1 MKGLTGVSLPVARHG
16 GIVSK
21 LQTRGSRALPAEG
34 QGEWGQQPEGV
45 GLPRGPWRA
54 RTSPEARRPQ
64 TGSSPQHH
72 LGRNLPDLGAETR
85 PRLLPSSQG
94 EWASGLMVGVN
105 PPQRSSQPPTGPS
118 GSAPPGVVHATPLF
132 SFLLLLPFPPGA
144 LSPPSP
150 RLSHLCSS
158 RDGRTV
164 RMPQCPA
171 LSAGHLSSP
180 GAFSL
185 TAELVMGPRTPH
197 HVLDSSPRWGC
208 ANACTG
214 LKKWL
219 AWGDTGCTASVF
231 LKPCPLP
238 LRQQIQGLVTSS
250 LLPAWA
256 SALTTLS
263 GLVHSPGAARH
274 NGRRGSQN
282 PAPILLP
289 CETPGRGVLCV
300 RGDAAQTRLSLAC
313 PGLENHICARMH
325 AFLTT
330 WACLCNP
337 HDQAHTLPPQV
348 RVLAC
353 VTRTP

>member
-1 MKGLTGVSLPVARHG
+1 
-16 GIVSK
+16 
-21 LQTRGSRALPAEG
+21 
-34 QGEWGQQPEGV
+34 
-45 GLPRGPWRA
+45 
-54 RTSPEARRPQ
+54 
-64 TGSSPQHH
+64 
-72 LGRNLPDLGAETR
+72 
-85 PRLLPSSQG
+85 
-94 EWASGLMVGVN
+94 MVGVN

-274 NGRRGSQN
+274 NAGGGGPRTPPPSCCPARRPGEES
-282 PAPILLP
+282 
-289 CETPGRGVLCV
+289 CVSVETQLKRVFPL
-300 RGDAAQTRLSLAC
+300 
-313 PGLENHICARMH
+313 
-325 AFLTT
+325 
-330 WACLCNP
+330 
-337 HDQAHTLPPQV
+337 
-348 RVLAC
+348 RVLVWRTTFVHGCTLFLPHGRAC
-353 VTRTP
+353 AIHTTRPTHSRLRFVYLHV